1 MEGDPLCQCNRQA
14 HLVEFEGHMSG
25 AGADKDSQHSRM
37 RAVSSPERRGTSEPS
52 AIEDA
57 ILQCMRLGCT
67 TKEIAAKLR
76 TSERTV
82 KLHLRHSLS
91 LIDARDREKLV
102 ALIKI
107 RH

>member
-1 MEGDPLCQCNRQA
+1 
-14 HLVEFEGHMSG
+14 MSG
-25 AGADKDSQHSRM
+25 AKADKDGRQSHALDIPPQG
-37 RAVSSPERRGTSEPS
+37 RRKPGEFS

-67 TKEIAAKLR
+67 TKEIATKLR
-76 TSERTV
+76 ISERTV
-82 KLHLRHSLS
+82 KVHLRHSLS
-91 LIDARDREKLV
+91 LIDARDRKKLV